1 MKGGVIMNVITMVKR
16 GVDKLANSKAYCKAV
31 SIGTMAVV
39 SMASLSVTASASGE
53 GVSSYDVFTD
63 GLPNVVKVFKSIWE
77 LCTSNPILATICA
90 AALVPV
96 GCGVWKSMKR
106 AFK

>member
-1 MKGGVIMNVITMVKR
+1 MNVMTMVKS
-16 GVDKLANSKAYCKAV
+16 GIDKLANSKTYCKAV
-31 SIGTMAVV
+31 SLGTMAVV

>member
-1 MKGGVIMNVITMVKR
+1 MMKVMKAIKGVVY
-16 GVDKLANSKAYCKAV
+16 KLSNSKTYCKAV
-31 SIGTMAVV
+31 SLGTMAVV

-53 GVSSYDVFTD
+53 GVSSSYDVFTD
-63 GLPNVVKVFKSIWE
+63 GLPNVVKVFNSIWE
-77 LCTSNPILATICA
+77 LCKSNPILATICA

-106 AFK
+106 AFR

>member
-1 MKGGVIMNVITMVKR
+1 MMKVTTMIKGGI
-16 GVDKLANSKAYCKAV
+16 DKLSNSKAYCKAV
-31 SIGTMAVV
+31 SIGTMAMC
-39 SMASLSVTASASGE
+39 MASSLSVTASASGE
-53 GVSSYDVFTD
+53 GVSSSYDVFTD

>member
-1 MKGGVIMNVITMVKR
+1 MMKLMKAIKGGI
-16 GVDKLANSKAYCKAV
+16 DKLASSKAYCKAV
-31 SIGTMAVV
+31 SIGTMAMC
-39 SMASLSVTASASGE
+39 MASSLSVTASASGE

-63 GLPNVVKVFKSIWE
+63 GLPNVVKVFNSIWE
-77 LCTSNPILATICA
+77 LCKSNPILATICA

>member
-1 MKGGVIMNVITMVKR
+1 MNVITMVKH
-16 GVDKLANSKAYCKAV
+16 GVDKLANSKTYCKAV
-31 SIGTMAVV
+31 SIGAMAMC
-39 SMASLSVTASASGE
+39 MASSLSVTASASGE
-53 GVSSYDVFTD
+53 GVSSSYDVFTD

>member
-1 MKGGVIMNVITMVKR
+1 MKVTTMIKGGI
-16 GVDKLANSKAYCKAV
+16 DKLSNSKAYCKAV
-31 SIGTMAVV
+31 SIGTMAMC
-39 SMASLSVTASASGE
+39 MASSLSVTASASGE
-53 GVSSYDVFTD
+53 GVSSSYDVFTD